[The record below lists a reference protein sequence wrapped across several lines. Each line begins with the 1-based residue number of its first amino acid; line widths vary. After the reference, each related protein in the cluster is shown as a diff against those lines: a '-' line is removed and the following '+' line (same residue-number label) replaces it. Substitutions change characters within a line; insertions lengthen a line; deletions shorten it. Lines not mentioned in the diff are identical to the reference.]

1 MALKN
6 LSKSQYRFLDYELK
20 EQMKRDLITEN
31 QLEEIMKT
39 YEESEGLNFIKV
51 ILSVGAVLIGLG
63 ILSFIA
69 SNWIHIGRV
78 IKLLVIFLA
87 LGGTLLTS
95 YKTEIN
101 SPKISKAFLY
111 LSTLIFGAGI
121 FLIGQIF
128 HLGGTWSDAFL
139 IWTIGT
145 IAMAFLSKDLLIS
158 IFAHLL
164 AATFILSGFDK
175 NIIILG
181 LFVTALFYAL
191 NKYYNYS
198 SVMTFFTNLISLIF
212 ILYLCNYFEIEAFY
226 TIVLFFLIGLGMY
239 YMKHPLNLHV
249 FQLQGLIVLSLSGLL
264 LTIDEI
270 WRDIFHLD
278 YGGIFSIVFGIC
290 FLIYLLSLVKKQ
302 LLTPLIFTCAIIMRY
317 YFDTLY
323 DFLPKSMFFIFGGM
337 ILLSFGVYFE
347 RVRKKRGGDMG

>member
-1 MALKN
+1 
-6 LSKSQYRFLDYELK
+6 
-20 EQMKRDLITEN
+20 
-31 QLEEIMKT
+31 
-39 YEESEGLNFIKV
+39 
-51 ILSVGAVLIGLG
+51 
-63 ILSFIA
+63 
-69 SNWIHIGRV
+69 
-78 IKLLVIFLA
+78 
-87 LGGTLLTS
+87 
-95 YKTEIN
+95 
-101 SPKISKAFLY
+101 
-111 LSTLIFGAGI
+111 
-121 FLIGQIF
+121 
-128 HLGGTWSDAFL
+128 
-139 IWTIGT
+139 
-145 IAMAFLSKDLLIS
+145 
-158 IFAHLL
+158 
-164 AATFILSGFDK
+164 
-175 NIIILG
+175 
-181 LFVTALFYAL
+181 
-191 NKYYNYS
+191 
-198 SVMTFFTNLISLIF
+198 MTFFTNLISLIF